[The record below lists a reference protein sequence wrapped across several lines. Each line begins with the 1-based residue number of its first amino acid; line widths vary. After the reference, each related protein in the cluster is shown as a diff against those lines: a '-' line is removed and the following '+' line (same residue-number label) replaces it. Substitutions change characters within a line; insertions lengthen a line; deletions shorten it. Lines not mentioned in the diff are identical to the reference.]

1 MPGARKNGSSG
12 IHFISDMRFG
22 AYYWSSE
29 IMVEMES
36 LRKELREMERY
47 REAARLVQLDIETVC
62 PSGGMEEEA
71 EIAAFLEKK
80 EYLLRR
86 EAGYE
91 KDVLSLHE
99 KYDELSELEKILSD
113 TVYDRYLKE
122 KNISPEKAHEFS
134 LVEKK
139 AYMNWRKAYDESD
152 FGLFKESLSEV
163 IKNKKEKSS
172 LRILSPDEEGSFD
185 SIYDMVLDENEK
197 GFRVRQLDKIFNDCF
212 AGVSDI
218 KDRILKSDKKIRTDF
233 LSRKVPDEIQR
244 KTAEYIADV
253 LGFDREKGSLIIA
266 KHAFSDRI
274 SRYNVRITTY
284 FDPALFTSN
293 IFSVLHETGHALFEL
308 LQPEENFEY
317 YISDNKT
324 QGMHEA
330 VARFFENIIG
340 RSEGFIHYIY
350 PALKELMPE
359 ALSDVSERELYEAV
373 NYVSP
378 SFIRTDADEVT
389 YSLHII
395 IRYELEK
402 KLFSGELKI
411 DDLPEEWNRLYE
423 KYLGIRPGND
433 REGVLQDVH
442 WSSSFGYF
450 PTYLLGNIY
459 SAAFYS
465 MLQKDTDVDS
475 VLRNGKRNE
484 ITGWLK
490 ERVFYKADRLAP
502 AEWIKDIT
510 GKELSASDY
519 VSYLDRKYS
528 LIYGI

>member
-1 MPGARKNGSSG
+1 
-12 IHFISDMRFG
+12 
-22 AYYWSSE
+22 
-29 IMVEMES
+29 MES
-36 LRKELREMERY
+36 FKKKLREMELY
-47 REAARLVQLDIETVC
+47 REAAKLVEIDLDTVC
-62 PSGGMEEEA
+62 PSDGMEEEA
-71 EIAAFLEKK
+71 EMAAFLVKK

-91 KDVLSLHE
+91 EDVLSLHE
-99 KYDELSELEKILSD
+99 KYDELSELEKVLSD
-113 TVYDRYLKE
+113 TVYNRYLKE
-122 KNISPEKAHEFS
+122 KNISPEKVHEFT
-134 LVEKK
+134 LVENR
-139 AYMNWRKAYDESD
+139 AYMNWRRAYDESD

-163 IKNKKEKSS
+163 IRNKKEKSS
-172 LRILSPDEEGSFD
+172 LRILSPAEEGTFD
-185 SIYDMVLDENEK
+185 SIYDIVLDENEK
-197 GFRVRQLDKIFNDCF
+197 GFRVRQVDRIFNDCL
-212 AGVSDI
+212 AGVTGI

-233 LSRKVPDEIQR
+233 LYRKVPDEIQR
-244 KTAEYIADV
+244 KTAEYMADV
-253 LGFDREKGSLIIA
+253 LGFHREKGSLIIA
-266 KHAFSDRI
+266 KHAFSEI
-274 SRYNVRITTY
+274 VSRNNVRITSY
-284 FDPALFTSN
+284 FDPALFTAN
-293 IFSVLHETGHALFEL
+293 IYSVLHETGHALFEL

-317 YISDNKT
+317 YIYDNKT

-350 PALKELMPE
+350 PTLKELMPE
-359 ALSDVSERELYEAV
+359 ELGDVSERELYEAV

-378 SFIRTDADEVT
+378 TLIRTDADEVT

-411 DDLPEEWNRLYE
+411 DDLPKEWNRLYE
-423 KYLGIRPGND
+423 KYLGISPGND

-442 WSSSFGYF
+442 WCSSFGYF

-459 SAAFYS
+459 SASFYS
-465 MLQKDTDVDS
+465 VLQKDMDVDS
-475 VLRNGKRNE
+475 VLRNGKINE

-502 AEWIKDIT
+502 EEWIKDIT

-519 VSYLDRKYS
+519 ISYLDRKYS